1 MGGRG
6 AGGAGGAGR
15 AARCAPLPAFV
26 GGSAARARSA
36 PSRARLGLAW
46 LGSARG
52 PRRVPCAG
60 RGECAGP
67 ALPGALQAGHPG
79 SLPSRRSLNFSSLR
93 SDCADD
99 KGPAKGDAGAEYAMR
114 ARKRKAD
121 VATVSAGPARC
132 PRASARPAAG
142 LGPRGLA
149 AFCWGAGP
157 TRWAGGRVGL
167 RGCAPAGTGGCH
179 CGQQLLGPRFVLR
192 KSYVAFCSSYRILMK
207 KLPKW
212 R

>member
-1 MGGRG
+1 MG
-6 AGGAGGAGR
+6 
-15 AARCAPLPAFV
+15 PV
-26 GGSAARARSA
+26 G
-36 PSRARLGLAW
+36 PPVARLCRPLWGGLRLGPARPRPALGSAW

-79 SLPSRRSLNFSSLR
+79 SLPSRRSLNFSLR

-121 VATVSAGPARC
+121 VATVSPGPARC